1 MSAIPPRPFWT
12 HDPDTNVGADLT
24 LVALAP
30 QSSFR
35 RRRRRGACSR
45 RCASSLGERFLGR
58 PRRSADPCGPPAR
71 SGRPEQFAEPFRSAQ
86 SAEPR
91 RFGRPA
97 RQGEA
102 RDTVS
107 VNLASGRVLATAVGP
122 TVPEDGRFPVP
133 ATSPCTFVVTPAG
146 ASGAIPVS
154 VSAFTFID
162 ELGRL
167 RHPRVTT
174 MGGGAPPLEVLP
186 GRTVSLKVYDVLPT
200 GDGGLSWAPSGGRPI
215 ASWDFDVEID

>member
-1 MSAIPPRPFWT
+1 MGKVAEPAASAGRGGDRALALGPHLAAR
-12 HDPDTNVGADLT
+12 VGAAAVAVLFAVILF
-24 LVALAP
+24 LVAGHL
-30 QSSFR
+30 SS
-35 RRRRRGACSR
+35 
-45 RCASSLGERFLGR
+45 
-58 PRRSADPCGPPAR
+58 PAR
-71 SGRPEQFAEPFRSAQ
+71 SSLSSAQ
-86 SAEPR
+86 SAGKYGGLPSWLPKAKVPVNRIVEASAAH
-91 RFGRPA
+91 PA
-97 RQGEA
+97 LAIQG
-102 RDTVS
+102 DTVS

-133 ATSPCTFVVTPAG
+133 ATSPCTFVVTLAG

-154 VSAFTFID
+154 ARAFTLID
-162 ELGRL
+162 EFGHV

-200 GDGGLSWAPSGGRPI
+200 GDGGLSWAPSGGRQI